1 MKKKGRII
9 VCDDKLKKI
18 WGENTEQIHMYS
30 VQKGLK
36 EHITTMDKDREKQYR
51 EENPHLFEDEQED
64 KNSIKHHDDDDGKDD
79 EIGVETFTKTE
90 SQ

>member
-1 MKKKGRII
+1 M
-9 VCDDKLKKI
+9 CDDKLKKI
-18 WGENTEQIHMYS
+18 WGEKTEQIHMYS

-36 EHITTMDKDREKQYR
+36 EHITTMDKDREKEYR

-64 KNSIKHHDDDDGKDD
+64 KNSIKDDDDAKDN
-79 EIGVETFTKTE
+79 EIGVETYTKTE